1 MSDGWC
7 SAALSHPGSAGM
19 KEPAPGMLAK
29 LVYRSRAVQPLSAVE
44 LQQLA
49 IAAQSRNRVESI
61 TGVVLYD
68 DSRFFQWLEGP
79 AESLDRIM
87 RSIRRDPRHTDIEVL
102 ENHPAE
108 GRLFSEWNMKLAT
121 PRPGPVLRQRDVI
134 EPPDDVIEELRQH
147 PEAAP
152 VLLVKLMPA
161 SFGVAASGDRLPG
174 VLGGGA
180 LRERTEAIL
189 ASVFRTAVIPALRG
203 REAAAAT
210 DVSVALVSPR
220 MAEFADL
227 LLAVDEHAPMDLIR
241 ELEAEIGGIVP
252 LYASLFEPAAR
263 RLGDLWSEDL
273 RSEFEVTLALC
284 RLQSAVRLLGGEAVR
299 SLVIPAQVPLVLIAP
314 EPGELHRL
322 GAAMDSEV
330 MWDAGWAPHS
340 AFPTSDG
347 ALQDLVS
354 ATWFDVLDLSLSGAF
369 RREDWLPRMATTIAG
384 ARRASRNPALVVVVG
399 GRVFVEEQDA
409 GSRVGADI
417 ASKTSRDVDDLIL
430 NAIRLAKADRGAR
443 PRKASARV
451 RVN

>member
-1 MSDGWC
+1 MSDGWS
-7 SAALSHPGSAGM
+7 SATLSQTENAANPVVAAGV
-19 KEPAPGMLAK
+19 LAK
-29 LVYRSRAVQPLSAVE
+29 LVYRSRAVQPLSPVQ

-49 IAAQSRNRVESI
+49 VEAQSRNRIESI

-102 ENHPAE
+102 ENHAAE

-161 SFGVAASGDRLPG
+161 SFGVADSGGRLAAG
-174 VLGGGA
+174 LRNGA

-189 ASVFRTAVIPALRG
+189 ASVFRTAVIPAMTARKAG
-203 REAAAAT
+203 AGTKVRA
-210 DVSVALVSPR
+210 ALVSPR
-220 MAEFADL
+220 MAEFAEL
-227 LLAVDEHAPMDLIR
+227 LLAVDEAAPLDLIR
-241 ELEAEIGGIVP
+241 ELEAETGGIVP

-284 RLQSAVRLLGGEAVR
+284 RLQSAVRLFGGEAVR
-299 SLVIPAQVPLVLIAP
+299 SVTAPVQVPLVLIAP
-314 EPGELHRL
+314 EPGEIHRL

-340 AFPTSDG
+340 AYPTDDR
-347 ALQDLVS
+347 ALQDIVS
-354 ATWFDVLDLSLSGAF
+354 ARWFDVLDLSLSATF
-369 RREDWLPRMATTIAG
+369 RREDWLPRMARTIAS

-399 GRVFVEEQDA
+399 GRVFVEEHDA
-409 GSRVGADI
+409 GARVGADV
-417 ASKTSRDVDDLIL
+417 ASKTSGDVDDLIL
-430 NAIRLAKADRGAR
+430 SAIRVAKVNRGAR
-443 PRKASARV
+443 ATKTSARV
-451 RVN
+451 N